1 MCDMNVTVYCAS
13 SRKVDKK
20 YFEATIALAD
30 ELLKKNARVIYGGG
44 AVGLMGALADRYI
57 EKGGQVTGVIPE
69 FMVKVE
75 WAHPKVND
83 MHIVHDMHER
93 KQKLIEGTDVVIAL
107 PGGTGTLEE
116 LSEVITLKR
125 LGKFAKPILLLNT
138 DGFYTPLD
146 AFLNK
151 MADEHFLS
159 KEHLKMWQL
168 IDNPTDFW
176 SALSKFPQWSDNAID
191 MAQV

>member
-1 MCDMNVTVYCAS
+1 MNVTVYCAS
-13 SRKVDKK
+13 SRKVDQK
-20 YFEATIALAD
+20 YFEATVALAD
-30 ELLKKNARVIYGGG
+30 VLLEKNARVIYGGG

-57 EKGGQVTGVIPE
+57 EKGGAVTGVIPE

-75 WAHPKVND
+75 WAHPKVSD

-93 KQKLIEGTDVVIAL
+93 KQKLIENTDVVIAL

-125 LGKFAKPILLLNT
+125 LGKFSKPILLLNT
-138 DGFYTPLD
+138 DNFYKPLD

-151 MADEHFLS
+151 MAEEHFLS
-159 KEHLKMWQL
+159 KEHLSMWQL
-168 IDNPTDFW
+168 IDHPNDFW
-176 SALSKFPQWSDNAID
+176 NTLNNFPKWSDDAINI
-191 MAQV
+191 AQV